1 MSSELKNN
9 HISFSKLFHRS
20 HIYEDIEVPAISG
33 LGAEENWVGETEI
46 RLVIRSSQ
54 LGYKETSTFYRN
66 WCDFLKT
73 HLEQKEI
80 VRQHPVILS
89 FLCTKLNFALHPPF
103 KVLSLKIKLWQSDGG
118 RQKSRN
124 SFVFSRDI
132 CFALQ

>member
-1 MSSELKNN
+1 MSLELKNN

-66 WCDFLKT
+66 
-73 HLEQKEI
+73 
-80 VRQHPVILS
+80 
-89 FLCTKLNFALHPPF
+89 
-103 KVLSLKIKLWQSDGG
+103 
-118 RQKSRN
+118 
-124 SFVFSRDI
+124 
-132 CFALQ
+132 